1 MENNQTKMAT
11 QLLDET
17 LDLVCKLE
25 DILNRLKVTDPRDQ
39 ESIAKVHTKLVRN
52 HRLKLLIKEITS

>member
-1 MENNQTKMAT
+1 MENNAIKMST

-17 LDLVCKLE
+17 LELVCKLE
-25 DILNRLKVTDPRDQ
+25 DILNKLKVTDSRDQ

-52 HRLKLLIKEITS
+52 HRLKLLINEITS